1 MCYFRIPFVQ
11 LKRNERYTNLNK
23 PNRCKILCISMFPN
37 DNSMKMS
44 LNNEKTHL
52 KRIYTWWTYTT
63 DKYFEGKNE
72 TETKNNYLPLNET
85 TRSYHK
91 PQIQDFIQSIQFL
104 LLSLLQTHLSC
115 STANYSIIIF
125 QFIYYWI
132 RSKFIW
138 IFNNFQPKVETNA
151 WTMNMN
157 MNSTIAACMRE
168 MNNECIKKRLL
179 HFAFIKMITWM
190 KEVKCKSLKRGE

>member
-72 TETKNNYLPLNET
+72 TETNET

-115 STANYSIIIF
+115 STANYSIIIL

-151 WTMNMN
+151 WTW
-157 MNSTIAACMRE
+157 
-168 MNNECIKKRLL
+168 
-179 HFAFIKMITWM
+179 TWT
-190 KEVKCKSLKRGE
+190 RP